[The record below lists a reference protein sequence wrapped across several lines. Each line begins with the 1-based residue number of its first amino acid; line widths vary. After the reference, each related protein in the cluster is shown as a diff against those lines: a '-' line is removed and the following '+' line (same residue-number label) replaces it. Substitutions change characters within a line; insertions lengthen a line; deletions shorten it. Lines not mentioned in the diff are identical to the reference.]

1 MKDLINNAWC
11 KLKRQI
17 IFNEA
22 TATEEKIGSFF
33 NIFINFYI
41 LHCLILYT
49 LLKIVSQKQA

>member
-1 MKDLINNAWC
+1 MKDLINNAWY

-17 IFNEA
+17 IFNE
-22 TATEEKIGSFF
+22 ATEEKIGSFF

-41 LHCLILYT
+41 LHCLILYA

>member
-1 MKDLINNAWC
+1 MK
-11 KLKRQI
+11 
-17 IFNEA
+17 A

-33 NIFINFYI
+33 NIFIIFYI